1 MCLCIK
7 CGKTCI
13 YYVYIAFLLQQHLNF
28 VLCMLLSKH
37 KSKAPVFSCN
47 NLNNRILCTKWSC
60 AINKIVCF
68 LPSTVF
74 EKGIEMSC
82 ELWCMYIFRPMVEW
96 VNFLFPER
104 NNVMAYRLSD
114 TIYVYLLDKTY
125 QFFFLVQKQFRYTG
139 DIIFLLF
146 SIIIKFIETEA
157 ALKTKKRED
166 SFMLV

>member
-1 MCLCIK
+1 
-7 CGKTCI
+7 
-13 YYVYIAFLLQQHLNF
+13 
-28 VLCMLLSKH
+28 
-37 KSKAPVFSCN
+37 
-47 NLNNRILCTKWSC
+47 
-60 AINKIVCF
+60 
-68 LPSTVF
+68 
-74 EKGIEMSC
+74 
-82 ELWCMYIFRPMVEW
+82 
-96 VNFLFPER
+96 
-104 NNVMAYRLSD
+104 MAYRLSD